1 MLRKPVGLEAQLL
14 RVADSEGT
22 VHFAKVRVGE
32 DADDY
37 LRPASGGSILPF
49 VAYSDDRRAASGG
62 KGGSYDDAPAASRA
76 KGGGELGGDVA
87 PQGRVEL
94 LADEAGFA
102 HRARRLED
110 PLGGEAGLV
119 RESVSRATAISIPA
133 GRPLPAAIEG
143 VDEDSE
149 EYDYSLHELHPERRN
164 V

>member
-1 MLRKPVGLEAQLL
+1 LLLSLECFEKPVGLEAQLL

-37 LRPASGGSILPF
+37 LRPASCGSILPF

-94 LADEAGFA
+94 LADEGDSRTA
-102 HRARRLED
+102 RAASRTRLAAK
-110 PLGGEAGLV
+110 PAGLV

-149 EYDYSLHELHPERRN
+149 EYD
-164 V
+164 